1 MLLFEGTGAV
11 APLAPELCGAHIA
24 GLGGHDVRRRLENGR
39 REELL
44 DGIMAIIAARGLSQ
58 VRTDDLAREL
68 HCSVATLYKIAPS
81 KDSLLV
87 LAIVNWGDRSLQ
99 NLERRASRGRT
110 AADRARFYYQAAAE
124 ALHPLSLAFRG
135 DVERFE
141 SARMAYQVI
150 SDRFVDRF
158 VELLD
163 EAVEAGEIK
172 PPNTRFLA
180 QVFRQIPGR
189 SAMSRP

>member
-1 MLLFEGTGAV
+1 
-11 APLAPELCGAHIA
+11 
-24 GLGGHDVRRRLENGR
+24 VRRRLENGR

-44 DGIMAIIAARGLSQ
+44 DGVMAIIAARGLSQ
-58 VRTDDLAREL
+58 VRIDDFAREL

-81 KDSLLV
+81 KGSLLV
-87 LAIVNWGDRSLQ
+87 LAIVNWGDHTLE

-110 AADRARFYYQAAAE
+110 AADRARLYFQAAAE
-124 ALHPLSLAFRG
+124 GLRPLSLQFRA

-141 SARMAYQVI
+141 SARIAYRVI

-163 EAVEAGEIK
+163 EAVEAGEIT
-172 PPNTRFLA
+172 PMNTRFAAHL
-180 QVFRQIPGR
+180 FRQMARVIRDEHVLRDSGLSSEQAALEVDALIWDGIR
-189 SAMSRP
+189 TRGG